1 MSASNSQPP
10 QAWSGKRV
18 LVTGASGF
26 IGSHLVRRL
35 TDLGA
40 EVHRVSRRPRPS
52 LGGATWNT
60 VDLTDAA
67 ACVGLIQTIAPDV
80 VFHLASAVTGARD
93 VDLVVPLMAANQGA
107 AVNLLTA
114 VAKTAPAA
122 RVVLAGS
129 IEEQHEPDD
138 LTPTSP
144 YAAAK
149 WAATAYARMFSA
161 LWDVRVSVVQI
172 AMVYGPGQLDG
183 TKLVPYA
190 TTAMLRGTE
199 LQLSSGARLIDWVY
213 VDDVVDAIVRTA
225 ESDAAIGETF
235 DICSGQLMSIR
246 DTVELLALIVGRDE
260 KLLRFGAVADRP
272 MDRPQ
277 RGDPRAAEE
286 LLGWRSSTSLEDGL
300 RKTVAWYAES
310 LAAIPLGA
318 GRGKSVDARTP
329 QR

>member
-1 MSASNSQPP
+1 MQGVPKLRSGLHGVDVDHRVRIKDGIDVAAPFQRWPAPARVSFPPDLRPRWKAFMSASNSRAP

-26 IGSHLVRRL
+26 IGSHLVPRL

-52 LGGATWNT
+52 LGGATWNS

-67 ACVGLIQTIAPDV
+67 ACVWLIQTIAPDV

-93 VDLVVPLMAANQGA
+93 VDLVVPLMAANLGA

-149 WAATAYARMFSA
+149 WAATAYAQ
-161 LWDVRVSVVQI
+161 DVLGAVGCAGRAWSRLQWFTDRVSLMARSWCHTRRRRCCVEPNCSSQV
-172 AMVYGPGQLDG
+172 AHGSLTGC
-183 TKLVPYA
+183 TW
-190 TTAMLRGTE
+190 TML
-199 LQLSSGARLIDWVY
+199 LMPSSARLN
-213 VDDVVDAIVRTA
+213 
-225 ESDAAIGETF
+225 
-235 DICSGQLMSIR
+235 
-246 DTVELLALIVGRDE
+246 
-260 KLLRFGAVADRP
+260 
-272 MDRPQ
+272 
-277 RGDPRAAEE
+277 
-286 LLGWRSSTSLEDGL
+286 
-300 RKTVAWYAES
+300 
-310 LAAIPLGA
+310 
-318 GRGKSVDARTP
+318 RTP
-329 QR
+329 RSVRLSTFAVGS

>member
-1 MSASNSQPP
+1 MSASIRQAPG
-10 QAWSGKRV
+10 AWSGKRV

-35 TDLGA
+35 TSLGA
-40 EVHRVSRRPRPS
+40 EVHGVSRRPRPG
-52 LGGATWNT
+52 LEGATWNA

-80 VFHLASAVTGARD
+80 VFHLASAVTGARE

-129 IEEQHEPDD
+129 VEEQHEPDD

-161 LWDVRVSVVQI
+161 LWNVRVSVVQI
-172 AMVYGPGQLDG
+172 AMVYGPGQTDA

-190 TTAMLRGTE
+190 TTAMLRGDE
-199 LQLSSGARLIDWVY
+199 LQLSSGTRLVDWVY

-225 ESDAAIGETF
+225 ETDAAIGETF
-235 DICSGQLMSIR
+235 AICSGQMMSIR

-260 KLLRFGAVADRP
+260 KLLRFGTVADRP

-277 RGDPRAAEE
+277 RGDPRAAKE
-286 LLGWRSSTSLEDGL
+286 LLGWHSSTSLEDGL
-300 RKTVAWYAES
+300 RMTVAWYAEN
-310 LAAIPLGA
+310 LALG
-318 GRGKSVDARTP
+318 GVRSTK
-329 QR
+329 